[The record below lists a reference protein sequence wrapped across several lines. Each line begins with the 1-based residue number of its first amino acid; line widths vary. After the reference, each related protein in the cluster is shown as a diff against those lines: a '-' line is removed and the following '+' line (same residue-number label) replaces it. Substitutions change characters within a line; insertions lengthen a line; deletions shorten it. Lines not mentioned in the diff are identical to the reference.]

1 MGEKKYWK
9 RNYSMSGRRYVSL
22 FCVICLLLA
31 SFTGCGANKSTET
44 TTITIWHVYGEQS
57 DSPLNDMIEEF
68 NNTVGI
74 QKGIAVKSMKVSDT
88 NTIHEAVL
96 KSEEGGPGTEQLP
109 DIFVAYPKT
118 VMAMKNNSKLVD
130 FKDYLSEE
138 ELNAFSQD
146 FIDEGMIDGRL
157 LILPV
162 AKSTELL
169 FLNKTLFDKFAEESG
184 ATVNDL
190 STWDGLLKTARKY
203 TEQTGKSFLAHDYFF
218 NYFQLGMASSGNSI
232 FTDSGL
238 NLDDEFNKVWNP
250 MAEAAVEGSIWL
262 GSGYASEALRTGDAI
277 ASIASSA
284 GILYYSDTV
293 TYEDNTTEDME
304 LIALPCPTYSS
315 GEKLAMN
322 RGAGLCLMKSDEKRE
337 EAAMTFLKW
346 ITAPE
351 NNVKFVTRAGYMPV
365 TDDAFENYL
374 PDAIGSL
381 ESPRYKSLYNAFIE
395 MQKNYRFY
403 TPPQYNFYLDK
414 ETWFEKNVRQ
424 ILSDE
429 SASYKEKTGV
439 EETEADA
446 NSGKAANASS
456 TDSSAKKTGGSTQDD
471 KSKLLKECVDEAL
484 KSLKEIN

>member
-1 MGEKKYWK
+1 MGEKKLI
-9 RNYSMSGRRYVSL
+9 SL
-22 FCVICLLLA
+22 GVVLCLILA
-31 SFTGCGANKSTET
+31 SFTGCGASKSTQT

-57 DSPLNDMIEEF
+57 DSPLNDMITEF

-74 QKGIAVKSMKVSDT
+74 QKGIAVKAMKVSDT

-96 KSEEGGPGTEQLP
+96 KSDEGGPGTEQLP

-118 VMAMKNNSKLVD
+118 VMAMKNNNELVD
-130 FKDYLSEE
+130 FKDYLTEE
-138 ELNAFSQD
+138 EIGAFSED
-146 FIDEGMIDGRL
+146 FINEGMIDGRL

-169 FLNKTLFDKFAEESG
+169 FLNKTMFDRFAEKSG
-184 ATVNDL
+184 ASLDDL
-190 STWDGLLKTARKY
+190 STWDGLLNTSREY
-203 TEQTGKSFLAHDYFF
+203 TKQTGKSFLAHDYFF
-218 NYFQLGMASSGNSI
+218 NYFQLGMASRGNSI
-232 FTDSGL
+232 FTDNGL
-238 NLDDEFNKVWNP
+238 NLDKEFDEVWNP

-304 LIALPCPTYSS
+304 LIALPCPSYSS

-351 NNVKFVTRAGYMPV
+351 NNVKFVTQAGYMPV

-381 ESPRYKSLYNAFIE
+381 QSPRYKSLYNAFIE
-395 MQKNYRFY
+395 MQKDYRFY
-403 TPPQYNFYLDK
+403 TPPQYSFYLDK

-424 ILSDE
+424 ILSEESSKYYSEISDKNNIKDDE
-429 SASYKEKTGV
+429 
-439 EETEADA
+439 
-446 NSGKAANASS
+446 
-456 TDSSAKKTGGSTQDD
+456 
-471 KSKLLKECVDEAL
+471 KSKLLKNCVDESL
-484 KSLKEIN
+484 ESLKDIN

>member
-1 MGEKKYWK
+1 MGEKLYERGEAKK
-9 RNYSMSGRRYVSL
+9 RVRISYKKLTALILSL
-22 FCVICLLLA
+22 GLILA
-31 SFTGCGANKSTET
+31 SFTGCGDSKSTET

-57 DSPLNDMIEEF
+57 DSPLNDMINEF
-68 NNTVGI
+68 NNSVGI
-74 QKGIAVKSMKVSDT
+74 QKGIAVKAMKVSDT

-96 KSEEGGPGTEQLP
+96 KSEEGGPGTEELP

-118 VMAMKNNSKLVD
+118 VMAMKNNNKLVD
-130 FKDYLSEE
+130 FQNYLSEE
-138 ELNAFSQD
+138 ELAGFRED
-146 FIDEGMIDGRL
+146 FIQEGMIDDRL

-169 FLNKTLFDKFAEESG
+169 FLNKTLFDRFSEESG
-184 ATVNDL
+184 ATLDDL

-203 TEQTGKSFLAHDYFF
+203 TELTGKSFLAHDYFF

-232 FTDSGL
+232 FTDNGL
-238 NLDDEFNKVWNP
+238 NLNDEFDKVWNP

-284 GILYYSDTV
+284 GILYYSDMV
-293 TYEDNTTEDME
+293 TYEDNTTDEME

-346 ITAPE
+346 ITSPE
-351 NNVKFVTRAGYMPV
+351 NNVKFVTQAGYMPV
-365 TDDAFENYL
+365 TNDAFSSYL

-381 ESPRYKSLYNAFIE
+381 ESSRYKSLYNAFME
-395 MQKNYRFY
+395 MQKDYRFY
-403 TPPQYNFYLDK
+403 TPPQYSFYLDK
-414 ETWFEKNVRQ
+414 ETWFENNVRQ
-424 ILSDE
+424 ILAEE
-429 SASYKEKTGV
+429 SANYIEKTKV
-439 EETEADA
+439 ETETDR
-446 NSGKAANASS
+446 NSSSKASS
-456 TDSSAKKTGGSTQDD
+456 TDASSKTAVSGDN
-471 KSKLLKECVDEAL
+471 SKLLKECVDEAL
-484 KSLKEIN
+484 STLKDLK

>member
-203 TEQTGKSFLAHDYFF
+203 KEQTGKSFLAHDYLVH
-218 NYFQLGMASSGNSI
+218 N
-232 FTDSGL
+232 
-238 NLDDEFNKVWNP
+238 
-250 MAEAAVEGSIWL
+250 
-262 GSGYASEALRTGDAI
+262 
-277 ASIASSA
+277 
-284 GILYYSDTV
+284 
-293 TYEDNTTEDME
+293 
-304 LIALPCPTYSS
+304 
-315 GEKLAMN
+315 
-322 RGAGLCLMKSDEKRE
+322 
-337 EAAMTFLKW
+337 
-346 ITAPE
+346 
-351 NNVKFVTRAGYMPV
+351 
-365 TDDAFENYL
+365 
-374 PDAIGSL
+374 
-381 ESPRYKSLYNAFIE
+381 
-395 MQKNYRFY
+395 
-403 TPPQYNFYLDK
+403 
-414 ETWFEKNVRQ
+414 
-424 ILSDE
+424 
-429 SASYKEKTGV
+429 
-439 EETEADA
+439 
-446 NSGKAANASS
+446 
-456 TDSSAKKTGGSTQDD
+456 
-471 KSKLLKECVDEAL
+471 
-484 KSLKEIN
+484 

>member
-1 MGEKKYWK
+1 
-9 RNYSMSGRRYVSL
+9 
-22 FCVICLLLA
+22 
-31 SFTGCGANKSTET
+31 
-44 TTITIWHVYGEQS
+44 
-57 DSPLNDMIEEF
+57 
-68 NNTVGI
+68 
-74 QKGIAVKSMKVSDT
+74 
-88 NTIHEAVL
+88 
-96 KSEEGGPGTEQLP
+96 
-109 DIFVAYPKT
+109 
-118 VMAMKNNSKLVD
+118 
-130 FKDYLSEE
+130 
-138 ELNAFSQD
+138 
-146 FIDEGMIDGRL
+146 
-157 LILPV
+157 
-162 AKSTELL
+162 
-169 FLNKTLFDKFAEESG
+169 
-184 ATVNDL
+184 
-190 STWDGLLKTARKY
+190 
-203 TEQTGKSFLAHDYFF
+203 
-218 NYFQLGMASSGNSI
+218 
-232 FTDSGL
+232 
-238 NLDDEFNKVWNP
+238 
-250 MAEAAVEGSIWL
+250 
-262 GSGYASEALRTGDAI
+262 
-277 ASIASSA
+277 
-284 GILYYSDTV
+284 
-293 TYEDNTTEDME
+293 
-304 LIALPCPTYSS
+304 
-315 GEKLAMN
+315 
-322 RGAGLCLMKSDEKRE
+322 MKSDEKRE

-456 TDSSAKKTGGSTQDD
+456 TDASAKKTGGSTQDD

>member
-1 MGEKKYWK
+1 MGEKKLI
-9 RNYSMSGRRYVSL
+9 SL
-22 FCVICLLLA
+22 GVVLCLILA
-31 SFTGCGANKSTET
+31 SFTGCGASKSTQT

-57 DSPLNDMIEEF
+57 DSPLNDMIIEF

-74 QKGIAVKSMKVSDT
+74 QKGIAVKAMKVSDT

-96 KSEEGGPGTEQLP
+96 KSDEGGPGTEQLP

-118 VMAMKNNSKLVD
+118 VMAMKNNNELVD
-130 FKDYLSEE
+130 FKDYLTEE
-138 ELNAFSQD
+138 EIGAFSED
-146 FIDEGMIDGRL
+146 FINEGMIDGRL

-169 FLNKTLFDKFAEESG
+169 FLNKTLFDRFAEKSG
-184 ATVNDL
+184 ASLDDL
-190 STWDGLLKTARKY
+190 STWDGLLNTSREY
-203 TEQTGKSFLAHDYFF
+203 TKQTGKSFLAHDYFF
-218 NYFQLGMASSGNSI
+218 NYFQLGMASRGNSI
-232 FTDSGL
+232 FTDNGL
-238 NLDDEFNKVWNP
+238 NLDKEFDEVWNP

-304 LIALPCPTYSS
+304 LIALPCPSYSS

-351 NNVKFVTRAGYMPV
+351 NNVKFVTQAGYMPV

-381 ESPRYKSLYNAFIE
+381 QSPRYKSLYNAFIE
-395 MQKNYRFY
+395 MQKDYRFY
-403 TPPQYNFYLDK
+403 TPPQYSFYLDK

-424 ILSDE
+424 ILSEESSKYYSEIGDKNNIKDDE
-429 SASYKEKTGV
+429 
-439 EETEADA
+439 
-446 NSGKAANASS
+446 
-456 TDSSAKKTGGSTQDD
+456 
-471 KSKLLKECVDEAL
+471 KSKLLKNCVDESL
-484 KSLKEIN
+484 ESLKDIN

>member
-1 MGEKKYWK
+1 MGEKKLI
-9 RNYSMSGRRYVSL
+9 SFGVVL
-22 FCVICLLLA
+22 CLILA
-31 SFTGCGANKSTET
+31 SFTGCGASKSTQT

-57 DSPLNDMIEEF
+57 DSPLNDMITEF

-74 QKGIAVKSMKVSDT
+74 QKGIAVKAMKVSDT

-96 KSEEGGPGTEQLP
+96 KSDEGGPGTEQLP

-118 VMAMKNNSKLVD
+118 VMAMKNNNELVD
-130 FKDYLSEE
+130 FKDYLTEE
-138 ELNAFSQD
+138 EIGAFSED
-146 FIDEGMIDGRL
+146 FINEGMIDGRL

-169 FLNKTLFDKFAEESG
+169 FLNKTMFDRFAEKSG
-184 ATVNDL
+184 ASLDDL
-190 STWDGLLKTARKY
+190 STWDGLLNTSREY
-203 TEQTGKSFLAHDYFF
+203 TKQTGKSFLAHDYFF
-218 NYFQLGMASSGNSI
+218 NYFQLGMASTGNSI
-232 FTDSGL
+232 FTDNGL
-238 NLDDEFNKVWNP
+238 NLDKEFDEIWNP

-351 NNVKFVTRAGYMPV
+351 NNVKFVTQAGYMPV

-381 ESPRYKSLYNAFIE
+381 QSPRYKSLYNAFIE
-395 MQKNYRFY
+395 MQKDYRFY
-403 TPPQYNFYLDK
+403 TPPQYSFYLDK

-424 ILSDE
+424 ILSEESSKYYSEISDKNNIKDDE
-429 SASYKEKTGV
+429 
-439 EETEADA
+439 
-446 NSGKAANASS
+446 
-456 TDSSAKKTGGSTQDD
+456 
-471 KSKLLKECVDEAL
+471 KSKLLKNCVDESL
-484 KSLKEIN
+484 ESLKDIN

>member
-1 MGEKKYWK
+1 MGEKKLI
-9 RNYSMSGRRYVSL
+9 SL
-22 FCVICLLLA
+22 GVVLCLILA
-31 SFTGCGANKSTET
+31 SFTGCGASKSTQT

-57 DSPLNDMIEEF
+57 DSPLNDMITEF

-74 QKGIAVKSMKVSDT
+74 QKGIAVKAMKVSDT

-96 KSEEGGPGTEQLP
+96 KSDEGGPGTEQLP

-118 VMAMKNNSKLVD
+118 VMAMKNNNELVD
-130 FKDYLSEE
+130 FKDYLTEE
-138 ELNAFSQD
+138 EIGAFSED
-146 FIDEGMIDGRL
+146 FINEGMIDGRL

-169 FLNKTLFDKFAEESG
+169 FLNKTLFDRFAEKSG
-184 ATVNDL
+184 ASLDDL
-190 STWDGLLKTARKY
+190 STWDGLLNTSREY
-203 TEQTGKSFLAHDYFF
+203 TKQTGKSFLAHDYFF
-218 NYFQLGMASSGNSI
+218 NYFQLGMASTGNSI
-232 FTDSGL
+232 FTDNGL
-238 NLDDEFNKVWNP
+238 NLDKEFDEVWNP

-304 LIALPCPTYSS
+304 LIALPCPSYSS

-351 NNVKFVTRAGYMPV
+351 NNVKFVTQAGYMPV

-381 ESPRYKSLYNAFIE
+381 QSPRYKSLYNAFIE
-395 MQKNYRFY
+395 MQKDYRFY
-403 TPPQYNFYLDK
+403 TPPQYSFYLDK

-424 ILSDE
+424 ILSEESSKYYSEIGDKNNIKDDE
-429 SASYKEKTGV
+429 
-439 EETEADA
+439 
-446 NSGKAANASS
+446 
-456 TDSSAKKTGGSTQDD
+456 
-471 KSKLLKECVDEAL
+471 KSKLLKNCVDESL
-484 KSLKEIN
+484 ESLKDIN

>member
-1 MGEKKYWK
+1 MGEKKLI
-9 RNYSMSGRRYVSL
+9 SFGVVL
-22 FCVICLLLA
+22 CLILA
-31 SFTGCGANKSTET
+31 SFTGCGASKSTQT

-57 DSPLNDMIEEF
+57 DSPLNDMITEF

-74 QKGIAVKSMKVSDT
+74 QKGIAVKAMKVSDT

-96 KSEEGGPGTEQLP
+96 KSDEGGPGTEQLP

-118 VMAMKNNSKLVD
+118 VMAMKNNNELVD
-130 FKDYLSEE
+130 FKDYLTEE
-138 ELNAFSQD
+138 EIGAFSED
-146 FIDEGMIDGRL
+146 FINEGMIDGRL

-169 FLNKTLFDKFAEESG
+169 FLNKTLFDRFAEKSG
-184 ATVNDL
+184 ASLDDL
-190 STWDGLLKTARKY
+190 STWDGLLNTAREY
-203 TEQTGKSFLAHDYFF
+203 TKQTGKSFLAHDYFF
-218 NYFQLGMASSGNSI
+218 NYFQLGMASRGNSI
-232 FTDSGL
+232 FTDNGL
-238 NLDDEFNKVWNP
+238 NLDKEFDEVWNP

-351 NNVKFVTRAGYMPV
+351 NNVKFVTQAGYMPV

-381 ESPRYKSLYNAFIE
+381 QSPRYKSLYNAFIE
-395 MQKNYRFY
+395 MQKDYRFY
-403 TPPQYNFYLDK
+403 TPPQYSFYLDK

-424 ILSDE
+424 ILSEESSKYYSEISDKNNIKDDE
-429 SASYKEKTGV
+429 
-439 EETEADA
+439 
-446 NSGKAANASS
+446 
-456 TDSSAKKTGGSTQDD
+456 
-471 KSKLLKECVDEAL
+471 KSKLLKNCVDESL
-484 KSLKEIN
+484 ESLKDIN

>member
-1 MGEKKYWK
+1 MGEKKLI
-9 RNYSMSGRRYVSL
+9 SFGVVL
-22 FCVICLLLA
+22 CLILA
-31 SFTGCGANKSTET
+31 SFTGCGASKSTQT

-57 DSPLNDMIEEF
+57 DSPLNDMITEF

-74 QKGIAVKSMKVSDT
+74 QKGIAVKAMKVSDT

-96 KSEEGGPGTEQLP
+96 KSDEGGPGTEQLP

-118 VMAMKNNSKLVD
+118 VMAMKNNNELVD
-130 FKDYLSEE
+130 FKDYLTEE
-138 ELNAFSQD
+138 EIGAFSED
-146 FIDEGMIDGRL
+146 FINEGMIDGRL

-169 FLNKTLFDKFAEESG
+169 FLNKTLFDRFAEKSG
-184 ATVNDL
+184 ASLDDL
-190 STWDGLLKTARKY
+190 STWDGLLNTSREY
-203 TEQTGKSFLAHDYFF
+203 TKQTGKSFLAHDYFF
-218 NYFQLGMASSGNSI
+218 NYFQLGMASTGNSI
-232 FTDSGL
+232 FTDNGL
-238 NLDDEFNKVWNP
+238 NLDKEFDEVWNP

-304 LIALPCPTYSS
+304 LIALPCPSYSS

-351 NNVKFVTRAGYMPV
+351 NNVKFVTQAGYMPV

-381 ESPRYKSLYNAFIE
+381 QSPRYKSLYNAFIE
-395 MQKNYRFY
+395 MQKDYRFY
-403 TPPQYNFYLDK
+403 TPPQYSFYLDK

-424 ILSDE
+424 ILSEESSKYYSEISDKNNIKDDE
-429 SASYKEKTGV
+429 
-439 EETEADA
+439 
-446 NSGKAANASS
+446 
-456 TDSSAKKTGGSTQDD
+456 
-471 KSKLLKECVDEAL
+471 KSKLLKNCVDESL
-484 KSLKEIN
+484 ESLKDIN

>member
-1 MGEKKYWK
+1 MGEKKLI
-9 RNYSMSGRRYVSL
+9 SFGVVL
-22 FCVICLLLA
+22 CLILA
-31 SFTGCGANKSTET
+31 SFTGCGASKSTQT

-57 DSPLNDMIEEF
+57 DSPLNDMITEF

-74 QKGIAVKSMKVSDT
+74 QKGIAVKAMKVSDT

-96 KSEEGGPGTEQLP
+96 KSDEGGPGTEQLP

-118 VMAMKNNSKLVD
+118 VMAMKNNNELVD
-130 FKDYLSEE
+130 FKDYLTEE
-138 ELNAFSQD
+138 EIGAFSED
-146 FIDEGMIDGRL
+146 FINEGMIDGRL

-169 FLNKTLFDKFAEESG
+169 FLNKTMFDRFAEKSG
-184 ATVNDL
+184 ASLDDL
-190 STWDGLLKTARKY
+190 STWDGLLNTSREY
-203 TEQTGKSFLAHDYFF
+203 TKQTGKSFLAHDYFF
-218 NYFQLGMASSGNSI
+218 NYFQLGMASRGNSI
-232 FTDSGL
+232 FTDNGL
-238 NLDDEFNKVWNP
+238 NLDKEFDEVWNP

-351 NNVKFVTRAGYMPV
+351 NNVKFVTQAGYMPV

-381 ESPRYKSLYNAFIE
+381 QSPRYKSLYNAFIE
-395 MQKNYRFY
+395 MQKDYRFY
-403 TPPQYNFYLDK
+403 TPPQYSFYLDK

-424 ILSDE
+424 ILSEESSKYYSEISDKNNIKDDE
-429 SASYKEKTGV
+429 
-439 EETEADA
+439 
-446 NSGKAANASS
+446 
-456 TDSSAKKTGGSTQDD
+456 
-471 KSKLLKECVDEAL
+471 KSKLLKNCVDESL
-484 KSLKEIN
+484 ESLKDIN

>member
-1 MGEKKYWK
+1 MGEKKLI
-9 RNYSMSGRRYVSL
+9 SL
-22 FCVICLLLA
+22 GVVLCLILA
-31 SFTGCGANKSTET
+31 SFTGCGASKSTQT

-57 DSPLNDMIEEF
+57 DSPLNDMITEF

-74 QKGIAVKSMKVSDT
+74 QKGIAVKAMKVSDT

-96 KSEEGGPGTEQLP
+96 KSDEGGPGTEQLP

-118 VMAMKNNSKLVD
+118 VMAMKNNNELVD
-130 FKDYLSEE
+130 FKDYLTEE
-138 ELNAFSQD
+138 EIGAFSED
-146 FIDEGMIDGRL
+146 FINEGMIDGRL

-169 FLNKTLFDKFAEESG
+169 FLNKTMFDRFAEKSG
-184 ATVNDL
+184 ASLDDL
-190 STWDGLLKTARKY
+190 STWDGLLNTSREY
-203 TEQTGKSFLAHDYFF
+203 TKQTGKSFLAHDYFF
-218 NYFQLGMASSGNSI
+218 NYFQLGMASTGNSI
-232 FTDSGL
+232 FTDNGL
-238 NLDDEFNKVWNP
+238 NLDKEFDEVWNP

-304 LIALPCPTYSS
+304 LIALPCPSYSS

-351 NNVKFVTRAGYMPV
+351 NNVKFVTQAGYMPV

-381 ESPRYKSLYNAFIE
+381 QSPRYKSLYNAFIE
-395 MQKNYRFY
+395 MQKDYRFY
-403 TPPQYNFYLDK
+403 TPPQYSFYLDK

-424 ILSDE
+424 ILSEESSKYYSEISDKNNIKDDE
-429 SASYKEKTGV
+429 
-439 EETEADA
+439 
-446 NSGKAANASS
+446 
-456 TDSSAKKTGGSTQDD
+456 
-471 KSKLLKECVDEAL
+471 KSKLLKNCVDESL
-484 KSLKEIN
+484 ESLKDIN